1 MVGVS
6 DRKKIRV
13 GMVGYKFMGKAHSH
27 AYKDVGMFFDMDA
40 DYVMRA
46 ICGRNEQG
54 VREAAARF
62 GWESWETD
70 WRRLVARDD
79 IDMVDI
85 NAPSDAHKEIALAA
99 IANGK
104 HVLCEKPLALNLA
117 DAREMLEAAEKAGVK
132 HGVCF
137 NYRFLPAVQLAKK
150 IIDEGKIGD
159 IYHYRATYLQDWLVD
174 PGAPLAWRLRKEI
187 AGSGAHGDINA
198 HCIDLARFLIGEF
211 DRVVG
216 HNRTFIKERPLLAQS
231 EGLTG
236 RASATEKG
244 EVTVDDA
251 TGFLADFKN
260 GAMGVFIATRFATGR
275 KNANTF
281 EIHGS
286 RGSIRWDLERLNE
299 LEVYFRDDE
308 PELAGFRRILATEFV
323 HKYAGNWWPTGHIIG
338 YEHGFV
344 HIVYEFAQHIATGSP
359 FAPTFYDGVKCQQ
372 VLEAVDLSIERGAW
386 VRVDEL

>member
-1 MVGVS
+1 VVGVN
-6 DRKKIRV
+6 DRKTINV

-27 AYKDVGMFFDMDA
+27 AYTDVGLFFDPGA
-40 DYVMRA
+40 DIVKKT
-46 ICGRNEQG
+46 ICGRNEDG
-54 VREAAARF
+54 VREAAAKF

-70 WRRLVARDD
+70 WRKLVARDD
-79 IDMVDI
+79 IDLIDI

-99 IANGK
+99 VANGK

-150 IIDEGKIGD
+150 IISEGKLGD

-174 PGAPLAWRLRKEI
+174 PNAPLAWRLRKEV

-198 HCIDLARFLIGEF
+198 HSIDLARFLIGEF

-216 HNRTFIKERPLLAQS
+216 HNRTFVKERPLLEQS
-231 EGLTG
+231 AGLTG
-236 RASATEKG
+236 TGSATQKG

-260 GAMGVFIATRFATGR
+260 GAMGVFIASRFATGR
-275 KNANTF
+275 KNHNTF

-308 PELAGFRRILATEFV
+308 PELAGFRRILATEPQ

-344 HIVYEFAQHIATGSP
+344 HIVYEFTRHIVADEP

-372 VLEAVDLSIERGAW
+372 VLEAVDLSIERGTW
-386 VRVDEL
+386 VNVDEL

>member
-1 MVGVS
+1 VVGVK
-6 DRKKIRV
+6 RKINV

-40 DYVMRA
+40 DIVMKA
-46 ICGRNEQG
+46 ICGRDENG
-54 VREAAARF
+54 VKEAAEKF
-62 GWESWETD
+62 GWESYETD
-70 WRRLVARDD
+70 WRKLVARDD
-79 IDMVDI
+79 IDVIDI

-104 HVLCEKPLALNLA
+104 HVFCEKPLALNLS
-117 DAREMLEAAEKAGVK
+117 DGREMLEAARKAGVK

-137 NYRFLPAVQLAKK
+137 NYRFLPAVQLAKQ
-150 IIDEGKIGD
+150 IIDEGKLGEIH
-159 IYHYRATYLQDWLVD
+159 HYRATYLQDWLVD
-174 PGAPLAWRLRKEI
+174 PNAPLAWRLKKEV

-198 HCIDLARFLIGEF
+198 HSIDLARFLIGEF

-216 HNRTFIKERPLLAQS
+216 HNRTFVKERPIPLS
-231 EGLTG
+231 TSGLSG
-236 RASATEKG
+236 QGSSEKG

-251 TGFLADFKN
+251 TGFLADFRN
-260 GAMGVFIATRFATGR
+260 GAMGMFIASRFATGR

-286 RGSIRWDLERLNE
+286 KGTIRWDLERLNE
-299 LEVYFRDDE
+299 LEVYFREDE
-308 PELAGFRRILATEFV
+308 PNLAGFRRILATEPT

-344 HIVYEFAQHIATGSP
+344 HIVYEFVEHLTKGVP
-359 FAPTFYDGVKCQQ
+359 FAPSFEDGVKCQQ
-372 VLEAVDLSIERGAW
+372 VLEAVDLSIERGTW
-386 VRVDEL
+386 VKVDEI

>member
-1 MVGVS
+1 VNG
-6 DRKKIRV
+6 RRTIRV
-13 GMVGYKFMGKAHSH
+13 GMVGYKFMGKVHSH
-27 AYKDVGMFFDMDA
+27 AYRDVGMFFDMDA
-40 DYVMRA
+40 GYEMKA
-46 ICGRNEQG
+46 ICGRDEQG
-54 VREAAARF
+54 VRDAASRF

-85 NAPSDAHKEIALAA
+85 NTPNDSHKEIALAA

-132 HGVCF
+132 HGVFF

-150 IIDEGKIGD
+150 IIDEGRIGE
-159 IYHYRATYLQDWLVD
+159 IHHYRAAYLQDWLID
-174 PGAPLAWRLRKEI
+174 PNAPMAWRLRKETS
-187 AGSGAHGDINA
+187 GSGAHGDINA

-216 HNRTFIKERPLLAQS
+216 HSRTFVKERPWPDGS
-231 EGLTG
+231 G
-236 RASATEKG
+236 KG

-260 GAMGVFIATRFATGR
+260 GAMGVFIGTRFAAGR

-308 PELAGFRRILATEFV
+308 PELAGYRQILATEPV
-323 HKYAGNWWPTGHIIG
+323 HKYAGNWWPPGHIIG

-344 HIVYEFAQHIATGSP
+344 HIVYEFAQHIATDAP
-359 FAPTFYDGVKCQQ
+359 FAPTFYDGMKCQQ

>member
-6 DRKKIRV
+6 VRKKIRV

-40 DYVMRA
+40 DYVMKA

-79 IDMVDI
+79 IDMIDI
-85 NAPSDAHKEIALAA
+85 NTPNDSHKEIALAA
-99 IANGK
+99 IASGK

-117 DAREMLEAAEKAGVK
+117 DAREMLEAAEKAGVR
-132 HGVCF
+132 HGVFF

-150 IIDEGKIGD
+150 ILDEGRIGE
-159 IYHYRATYLQDWLVD
+159 IHHYRATYLQDWLID
-174 PGAPLAWRLRKEI
+174 PNAPMAWRLRKETS
-187 AGSGAHGDINA
+187 GSGAHGDINA

-216 HNRTFIKERPLLAQS
+216 HSRTFVKERPWPDGS
-231 EGLTG
+231 G
-236 RASATEKG
+236 KG

-260 GAMGVFIATRFATGR
+260 GAMGVFIATRFAAGR

-308 PELAGFRRILATEFV
+308 PELAGYRRILVTEPV
-323 HKYAGNWWPTGHIIG
+323 HKYAGNWWPPGHIIG

>member
-1 MVGVS
+1 MNG
-6 DRKKIRV
+6 RRTIRV

-27 AYKDVGMFFDMDA
+27 AYRDVGMFFDMDA
-40 DYVMRA
+40 GYEMKA
-46 ICGRNEQG
+46 ICGRDEQG
-54 VREAAARF
+54 VRDAASRF

-85 NAPSDAHKEIALAA
+85 NTPNDSHKEIALAA

-132 HGVCF
+132 HGVFF

-150 IIDEGKIGD
+150 IIDEGRIGE
-159 IYHYRATYLQDWLVD
+159 IHHYRAAYLQDWLID
-174 PGAPLAWRLRKEI
+174 PNAPMAWRLRKETS
-187 AGSGAHGDINA
+187 GSGAHGDINA

-216 HNRTFIKERPLLAQS
+216 HSRTFVKERPWPDGS
-231 EGLTG
+231 G
-236 RASATEKG
+236 KG

-260 GAMGVFIATRFATGR
+260 GAMGVFIGTRFAAGR

-308 PELAGFRRILATEFV
+308 PELAGYRQILATEPV
-323 HKYAGNWWPTGHIIG
+323 HKYAGNWWPPGHIIG

-344 HIVYEFAQHIATGSP
+344 HIVYEFAQHIATDAP
-359 FAPTFYDGVKCQQ
+359 FAPTFYDGMKCQQ